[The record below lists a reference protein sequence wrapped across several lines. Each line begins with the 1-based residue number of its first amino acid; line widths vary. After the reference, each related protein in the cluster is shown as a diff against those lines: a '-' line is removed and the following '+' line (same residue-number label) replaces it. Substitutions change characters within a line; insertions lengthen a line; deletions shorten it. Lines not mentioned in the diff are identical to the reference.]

1 MMQEDIQR
9 FVCYLTDD
17 KNAAANTVVS
27 YERDL
32 RKMSSYM
39 ESQEIHAAEKV
50 TATSL
55 NAYIL
60 YLESNGMSTS
70 TISRTIATLRRF
82 FDFQCKHGGCK
93 EDPSERLKAPKIEKK
108 ATRMVTKEELL
119 KILDLGVPSP
129 KRERDHAMLLAMS
142 QGIRAS
148 EVIRLSLADVYLDL
162 GYLILRGERQSRTMA
177 VGSRLVEALRC
188 YMKEG
193 REKLLKGRES
203 DALFVNCNG
212 SRLSRQGVWKVVKY
226 YGEMAGIQE
235 LTPDG
240 LRLPAGQTI

>member
-93 EDPSERLKAPKIEKK
+93 EEIGRASC
-108 ATRMVTKEELL
+108 
-119 KILDLGVPSP
+119 
-129 KRERDHAMLLAMS
+129 RER
-142 QGIRAS
+142 
-148 EVIRLSLADVYLDL
+148 V
-162 GYLILRGERQSRTMA
+162 
-177 VGSRLVEALRC
+177 
-188 YMKEG
+188 
-193 REKLLKGRES
+193 
-203 DALFVNCNG
+203 
-212 SRLSRQGVWKVVKY
+212 
-226 YGEMAGIQE
+226 
-235 LTPDG
+235 
-240 LRLPAGQTI
+240 

>member
-148 EVIRLSLADVYLDL
+148 EVIRLSLADVNLDL

-212 SRLSRQGVWKVVKY
+212 SRLSRQGVWK
-226 YGEMAGIQE
+226 QE

>member
-17 KNAAANTVVS
+17 KNAAVNTVLS

-32 RKMSSYM
+32 RKMSSFM

-60 YLESNGMSTS
+60 YLKNNGMSTA

-108 ATRMVTKEELL
+108 ATRVVTREELQ
-119 KILDLGVPSP
+119 KILDLGTPGP
-129 KRERDHAMLLAMS
+129 KVQRDHAMLLAMS
-142 QGIRAS
+142 QGIRAT
-148 EVIRLSLADVYLDL
+148 EVIRLSLADVNLEL
-162 GYLILRGERQSRTMA
+162 GYLVLKGERQSRTMA
-177 VGSRLVEALRC
+177 ACSRLVEALRS
-188 YMKEG
+188 YMEDG
-193 REKLLKGRES
+193 REKLLKGKES

-212 SRLSRQGVWKVVKY
+212 SRLSRQGVWKVVKC

-240 LRLPAGQTI
+240 LRLPAGQTV